1 MSTPSQP
8 GPKLPAPRI
17 AALTGFMGAG
27 KTSIGHALAA
37 LLGWAFVDLDH
48 EIELRRKAPIR
59 EIFQRQGEAH
69 FREIETKTLRS
80 LLAQVSAPTVIALGG
95 GTFIQPANVALLR
108 NCGAHVVF
116 LKTPIEQMLHRCCS
130 QDNSSPE
137 NLRPLAADPEAFRAL
152 YAERVPQY
160 RTADLTVSTAD
171 KSAEETA
178 REIARRLRLGA
189 SRSQ

>member
-1 MSTPSQP
+1 
-8 GPKLPAPRI
+8 
-17 AALTGFMGAG
+17 MGAG

-37 LLGWAFVDLDH
+37 RLGWAFVDLDH
-48 EIELRRKAPIR
+48 EIELQQKAPIR
-59 EIFQRQGEAH
+59 EIFQRHGEAH

-108 NCGAHVVF
+108 NSGARVVF
-116 LKTPIEQMLHRCCS
+116 LETPVEQMLHRCCS
-130 QDNSSPE
+130 ESRCATE

-152 YAERVPQY
+152 YEERLPQY

-171 KSAEETA
+171 KSAEEIA
-178 REIARRLRLGA
+178 REIADALPLA
-189 SRSQ
+189 KYNPTIS